1 MTLIVEIGASNSES
15 YATVAEADLYFSN
28 RGEAT
33 WAALTEPQKEQN
45 LRKATDYMTQ
55 IYRLRWK
62 GSRVTV
68 DQSLDWPRAYVER
81 SDLKPQASFSND
93 FLYGIYTYPDN
104 VIPNEVKNACIELAL
119 KASAGELSPDIER
132 TGNVIAESVSG
143 AVAVQY
149 SDKSTPRFVVYR
161 AIDNILAPL
170 LKGAGT
176 NFTVSRA

>member
-1 MTLIVEIGASNSES
+1 ME
-15 YATVAEADLYFSN
+15 EA
-28 RGEAT
+28 
-33 WAALTEPQKEQN
+33 
-45 LRKATDYMTQ
+45 LRRATDYLTQ

-68 DQSLDWPRAYVER
+68 DQALDWPRAYVER
-81 SDLKPQASFSND
+81 SDLKPQGSFSND

-119 KASAGELSPDIER
+119 KAAAGELSPDIAP